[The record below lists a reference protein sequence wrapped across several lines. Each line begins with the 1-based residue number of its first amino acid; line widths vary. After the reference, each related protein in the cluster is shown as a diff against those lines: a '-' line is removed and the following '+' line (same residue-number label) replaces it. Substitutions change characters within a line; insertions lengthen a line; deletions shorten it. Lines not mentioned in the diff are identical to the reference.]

1 MSDVFMTFGARYTS
15 ALPHGVAETKR
26 TEGAQCHFE
35 SEGKVTKDERK
46 GSEARREGK
55 PWEQGWVCMHLRKG
69 GRG

>member
-1 MSDVFMTFGARYTS
+1 MTFGARYTS

-46 GSEARREGK
+46 GSEERGNLGSK
-55 PWEQGWVCMHLRKG
+55 DGCVCI
-69 GRG
+69 